1 MDNKGT
7 APGCE
12 KNTLGNHDPQEFVY
26 RNITKKNNF
35 THVDCQQKVATMFF
49 PKLAEMKSITDLFT
63 QG

>member
-12 KNTLGNHDPQEFVY
+12 KKHFGESWPARICLPEHNQKKQFHARWLS
-26 RNITKKNNF
+26 TKGCNY
-35 THVDCQQKVATMFF
+35 VF

>member
-12 KNTLGNHDPQEFVY
+12 KKHFGESWPARICLPEHNQ
-26 RNITKKNNF
+26 KNNF